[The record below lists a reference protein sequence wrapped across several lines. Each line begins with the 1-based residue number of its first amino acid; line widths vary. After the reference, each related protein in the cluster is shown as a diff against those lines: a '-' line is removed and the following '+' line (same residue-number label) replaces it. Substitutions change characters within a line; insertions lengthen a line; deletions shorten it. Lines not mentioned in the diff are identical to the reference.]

1 MLIAAL
7 AFTFSFSQVS
17 PVVAE
22 QKIPL
27 RVAYAGVISWLPAM
41 IAKENGIF
49 EKNGLDVTMTKF
61 TQIANLPGT
70 VGKQFDIAATT
81 ASDMLYAAASGIK
94 VVAVCGNT
102 IETSSTRSYRV
113 MVNSD
118 SPIQSAKDLAGKR
131 IAGPGAGSIMHV
143 SLLEWVA
150 KEGGSTDSIILAE
163 VPFPNMADQLKAGRV
178 DAVEQIEPFIGP
190 MLNAGFRSLGDPLLA
205 VSDPALFTFWMANG
219 DWAQQHKDAIGR
231 FRASLREGVSVIR
244 DNPDIARAVLA
255 KYTGLSAEIVSK
267 VPFPT
272 YDFELMTSQLAP
284 WKDLMGK
291 QSPAIAKLDVNSL
304 VVTGQ

>member
-1 MLIAAL
+1 
-7 AFTFSFSQVS
+7 
-17 PVVAE
+17 
-22 QKIPL
+22 
-27 RVAYAGVISWLPAM
+27 VISWLPAM

-70 VGKQFDIAATT
+70 VGRQFDVAATT

-94 VVAVCGNT
+94 IVAVSGNT
-102 IETSSTRSYRV
+102 IEASSSKSYQV
-113 MVNSD
+113 IVKGGSA
-118 SPIQSAKDLAGKR
+118 ILSAKDLAGKR

-150 KEGGSTDSIILAE
+150 QEGGAPDNIILAE

-205 VSDPALFTFWMANG
+205 VSDPALFTFWMADR
-219 DWAQQHKDAIGR
+219 DWAQQHKDALER
-231 FRASLREGVSVIR
+231 YRVSLQEGVAVIK
-244 DNPDIARAVLA
+244 DNPDMARTVLV
-255 KYTGLSAEIVSK
+255 KYTGLPAEIVARI
-267 VPFPT
+267 PFPI
-272 YDFELMTSQLAP
+272 YDFELSPSQLTP

-291 QSPAIAKLDVNSL
+291 QSPSIGKLDVNSL